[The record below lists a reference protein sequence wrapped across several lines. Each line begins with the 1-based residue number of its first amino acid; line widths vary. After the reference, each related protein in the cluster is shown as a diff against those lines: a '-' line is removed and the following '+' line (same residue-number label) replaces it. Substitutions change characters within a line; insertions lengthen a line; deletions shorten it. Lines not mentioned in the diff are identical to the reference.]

1 MEMSPSR
8 PNPES
13 LSVEWGFAS
22 FEIPWADVPDNIR
35 RLLDKGRYFDG
46 GVAMFINADTPKHIR
61 QDNLLL
67 LENRDKF
74 GAVMEFLGL
83 SPKCTVDD
91 FAAKYGGISRQK
103 YIELIEERGK

>member
-13 LSVEWGFAS
+13 LYVEWGFAS

-67 LENRDKF
+67 LEIGTNLVLLWSSSVCLPNVRSTILPLNMAESH
-74 GAVMEFLGL
+74 GRNILN
-83 SPKCTVDD
+83 
-91 FAAKYGGISRQK
+91 
-103 YIELIEERGK
+103 